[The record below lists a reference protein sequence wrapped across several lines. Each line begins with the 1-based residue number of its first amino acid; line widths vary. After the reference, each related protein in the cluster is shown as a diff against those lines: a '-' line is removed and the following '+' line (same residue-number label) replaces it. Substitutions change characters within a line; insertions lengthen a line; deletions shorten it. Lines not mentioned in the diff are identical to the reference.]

1 MCSFYVS
8 SRKLILSR
16 QIYNALCGACSQGEK
31 IKLFVKKTPLREN
44 MSLLFVELKMSGE
57 FFEQRRK
64 VEILIKQAAE
74 KADYRTVYRG
84 DNERAPA
91 DALKAPEKRERHYR
105 RHREAG

>member
-1 MCSFYVS
+1 MRQAALPYSTKAEYCTYTKS
-8 SRKLILSR
+8 SPYRRAFTS
-16 QIYNALCGACSQGEK
+16 
-31 IKLFVKKTPLREN
+31 LFP
-44 MSLLFVELKMSGE
+44 ELKMRGE

-64 VEILIKQAAE
+64 VEILIEQAAE